1 MNRPYV
7 ICLMTS
13 AINGKCS
20 GKFYQLPEVDA
31 ARKANAAARDFY
43 ACGAILYGTRT
54 MTESY
59 GTVEALPASGQ
70 KFPREDYL
78 PGCNTDQFIV
88 SIDPVGVV
96 SLPGRTIVRN
106 GRPAAQVVQVLTEQV
121 SDDYLAYLR
130 QLEVAYVFG
139 GQKELNLEL
148 VLRKLYENFHIERL
162 IVAGGGVVNQSFL
175 AAGLID
181 EISLVIAP
189 ACSGDGAAVAT
200 FEPSPFA
207 KNDAPVP
214 LRLLSCE
221 TAEGGAVWLRYAAAN
236 AVPND

>member
-7 ICLMTS
+7 VCLMTS

-31 ARKANAAARDFY
+31 ARTANAAARDFY
-43 ACGAILYGTRT
+43 SCGAILYGTKT

-59 GTVEALPASGQ
+59 GTVEELPASGQ

-78 PGCNTDQFIV
+78 PDCGTDQFIV
-88 SIDPVGVV
+88 SIDPAGVV
-96 SLPGRTIVRN
+96 RLPGRTIVRN
-106 GRPAAQVVQVLTEQV
+106 GRPAAQVIQVLTEQV

-130 QLEVAYVFG
+130 QMEVAYVFG
-139 GQKELNLEL
+139 GQTELDLAL
-148 VLRKLYENFHIERL
+148 VLRKLYESFHIEKL

-207 KNDAPVP
+207 RSDEPAP
-214 LRLLSCE
+214 LRLLACE
-221 TAEGGAVWLRYAAAN
+221 TTEGGAVWLRYAAAN
-236 AVPND
+236 AVPNP